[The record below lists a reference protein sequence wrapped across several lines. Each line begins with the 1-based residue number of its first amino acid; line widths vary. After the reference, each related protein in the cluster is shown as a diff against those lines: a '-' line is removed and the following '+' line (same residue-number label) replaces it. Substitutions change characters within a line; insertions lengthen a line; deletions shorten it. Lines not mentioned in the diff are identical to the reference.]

1 MDLDDPFG
9 ADSLPE
15 DVIKKLEASGVLQSS
30 RSKPPPPPKPKK
42 KPPPPPPAPKAQSL
56 NNMQGSQ
63 PMRQKTPTPNSSVID
78 ESTSNYTL
86 QPMRQKTPTPNSAP
100 RPVQQTP
107 QPQGPPP
114 KKVEL
119 KGKIKPLYPNLQKL
133 LKLISGGSILPGA
146 SYDKV
151 KLDNDGKL
159 FIGTMDIGQVL
170 EGKDGDGFSIRIY
183 FSKLQIQ
190 GDIPE
195 IIRARF
201 PIADAILMIHKAAKK
216 FFIVT
221 EKDVSLG
228 LAKTDDDKPL
238 MLVYGNL

>member
-1 MDLDDPFG
+1 M
-9 ADSLPE
+9 
-15 DVIKKLEASGVLQSS
+15 
-30 RSKPPPPPKPKK
+30 
-42 KPPPPPPAPKAQSL
+42 
-56 NNMQGSQ
+56 
-63 PMRQKTPTPNSSVID
+63 TP
-78 ESTSNYTL
+78 
-86 QPMRQKTPTPNSAP
+86 QP

-107 QPQGPPP
+107 RPRQASKPPGPPP

-119 KGKIKPLYPNLQKL
+119 KGKIRPLYPNLQKL

-146 SYDKV
+146 AYDKV

-159 FIGTMDIGQVL
+159 LLGTLDIGQVL
-170 EGKDGDGFSIRIY
+170 NGRDSDGYSIRIY

-195 IIRARF
+195 IIRSRF
-201 PIADAILMIHKAAKK
+201 PISEAILMIHKAAKK

-221 EKDVSLG
+221 EKDISLG

-238 MLVYGNL
+238 MTVYGNL